1 MAEYEQF
8 ETIDFVVVL
17 MRYWIARGSI
27 DKNTK
32 KIIWMLIRNVLC
44 YWTGQPHIG
53 VEKSD
58 NVKNAYHLF
67 FDTLHKLLLQLKE
80 STDDQE
86 RSFAERTLYQGVLY
100 RYLGYGEYS
109 DIILK
114 ENEKI
119 SPKYDGI
126 YVSWSKSPSNEY
138 ILSKLKDPFT
148 FLICNTGD
156 LYGIDISAF
165 GFEAGGEPEVVFP
178 TLEKCIVSVS
188 YQRK

>member
-100 RYLGYGEYS
+100 RYLGYGDNS
-109 DIILK
+109 DVVSE

-119 SPKYDGI
+119 SPKCDGI
-126 YVSWSKSPSNEY
+126 YVSWSKNPSNEY
-138 ILSKLKDPFT
+138 ILSRLKGPVTLLTCD
-148 FLICNTGD
+148 TGD
-156 LYGIDISAF
+156 LSGIDISAF
-165 GFEAGGEPEVVFP
+165 GFLTGNEQEVVFP
-178 TLEKCIVSVS
+178 TLEKCIILV
-188 YQRK
+188 R